1 MHIRRALPSDYDRI
15 LSLWE
20 DARQTMLAAGNPQW
34 QGAYPGVEEA
44 REDIAAGDAY
54 LLEIDGEAMGIMA
67 VNDTVPAEY
76 APLPWQTTGLAYT
89 IHRLGV
95 HSSLLRQGYA
105 ATMLLRAEAIAR
117 EQGATC
123 IHIDTYS
130 PNVGAQQLFEQ
141 LGYRR
146 VGPFEM
152 KQKPL
157 PYIAF
162 EKAL

>member
-1 MHIRRALPSDYDRI
+1 MHIRRAQPSDYNRI
-15 LSLWE
+15 LVLWE
-20 DARQTMLAAGNPQW
+20 DARQTMLAAGNLQW
-34 QGAYPGVEEA
+34 QGAYPGAEEA

-54 LLEIDGEAMGIMA
+54 LLEIDGEAVGIMA
-67 VNDTVPAEY
+67 VNGAMPTEY
-76 APLPWQTTGLAYT
+76 ATLAWQTTGPAYT

-95 HSSLLRQGYA
+95 HSSLQRRGYA
-105 ATMLLRAEAIAR
+105 ATMLAHAETIAR
-117 EQGATC
+117 EQGAAC

-130 PNVGAQQLFEQ
+130 PNLRAQQLFEQ

-162 EKAL
+162 EKQL